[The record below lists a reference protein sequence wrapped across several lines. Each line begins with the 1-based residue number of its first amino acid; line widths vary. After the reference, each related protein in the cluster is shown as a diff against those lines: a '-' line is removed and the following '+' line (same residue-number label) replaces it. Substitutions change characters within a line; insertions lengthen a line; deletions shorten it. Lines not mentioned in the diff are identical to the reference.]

1 MAATCP
7 QGFDVARLRMR
18 VQETYESVA
27 RDPHGDFHFHRGLAY
42 AVRQLGYDRAE
53 LESLPRVAT
62 DAFAGVGNP
71 HLGGPARPGE
81 VVLDHACGAGMDLLL
96 AARRIGPHG
105 RAIGVDMTSG
115 MRVRARLAIAEA
127 GLEDRVEIREGVY
140 EALPV
145 DSETVDVV
153 LSNGVVN
160 LAPDKRAVFREIAR
174 VLRPGGRLLLADV
187 VVHRELT
194 LAAREDPD
202 LWAACIA
209 GALPEPELF
218 DLAAEA
224 GLESGRI
231 VGRYDAFAGT
241 SAEAKVSADLRVGA
255 VSFVAT
261 KRSR

>member
-1 MAATCP
+1 MAAVCP

-18 VQETYESVA
+18 VQETYERVA
-27 RDPHGDFHFHRGLAY
+27 RDPHGDFHFHRGLEY

-53 LESLPRVAT
+53 LEALPRLAT

-71 HLGGPARPGE
+71 HLGGPVREGE

-96 AARRIGPHG
+96 AARRAGTTG

-115 MRVRARLAIAEA
+115 MRARASRAAVEA
-127 GLEDRVEIREGVY
+127 GMQDRVDIREGVY

-145 DSETVDVV
+145 DTGSVDVV

-174 VLRPGGRLLLADV
+174 VLRPGGRLLLSDV
-187 VVHRELT
+187 VVQRELT
-194 LAAREDPD
+194 LVAREDPD

-209 GALPEPELF
+209 GALPEHELLS
-218 DLAAEA
+218 LAAEV
-224 GLESGRI
+224 GLEAGRI
-231 VGRYDAFAGT
+231 VERHDAFGGT
-241 SAEAKVSADLRVGA
+241 TAEVKVSKDLQVSGVTFHA
-255 VSFVAT
+255 V
-261 KRSR
+261 KR